1 MSDAGDKQPDDFGT
15 IVRRYVAV
23 SPFAKQMLATKSRA
37 PGALMNALLAKAP
50 DPASIRRQLELPT
63 TANAKL
69 GANSESWL
77 STHHPDWVA
86 RTELRRSRER
96 PLDPDG
102 EPSRSSSDETGRLHP
117 SGRIVTK

>member
-1 MSDAGDKQPDDFGT
+1 M
-15 IVRRYVAV
+15 RRYVAV

-63 TANAKL
+63 IANAEL

-86 RTELRRSRER
+86 RGGAPTFAHAA
-96 PLDPDG
+96 
-102 EPSRSSSDETGRLHP
+102 TGP
-117 SGRIVTK
+117 GR